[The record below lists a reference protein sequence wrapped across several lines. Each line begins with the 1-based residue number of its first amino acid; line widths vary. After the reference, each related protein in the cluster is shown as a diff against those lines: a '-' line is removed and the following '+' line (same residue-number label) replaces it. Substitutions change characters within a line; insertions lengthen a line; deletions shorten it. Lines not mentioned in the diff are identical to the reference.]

1 MNQPEVRWHLITV
14 RVWCLISSLV
24 SLIKNVAAL
33 VTAARQ
39 GQLSSADISA
49 HVFVIDELLRVES
62 AVLQ

>member
-14 RVWCLISSLV
+14 RVWCLISSLA
-24 SLIKNVAAL
+24 SLIKNVSAL

-39 GQLSSADISA
+39 GLLSSADISA
-49 HVFVIDELLRVES
+49 HVFVIDELLRAES